1 MHWNYGKLCYIFF
14 ESDSNNSIPAQDE
27 HYVVDGGEDI
37 RRDVVAGGE
46 PFLPRVQA
54 LVDRVAPISVYE
66 YWQLNKRKIAAQ
78 QAYSKMWNC
87 ARSRSDRSV
96 DLLLVPTMPHTATPH
111 RTCHWVGYTK
121 LFNFLDYTALAFPA
135 GQASKDVDGH
145 LPSGYI
151 PRNTIDAQNW
161 SQYNNETMDG
171 HTVGL
176 QLVGR
181 RLEEEKV
188 LGAAHQIQKLL

>member
-1 MHWNYGKLCYIFF
+1 M
-14 ESDSNNSIPAQDE
+14 
-27 HYVVDGGEDI
+27 DGGEDI

-54 LVDRVAPISVYE
+54 LMDKSAPISVYE

-78 QAYSKMWNC
+78 QAYNKMWNC
-87 ARSRSDRSV
+87 TRSRSDRAV

-111 RTCHWVGYTK
+111 RTCYWVGYTK
-121 LFNFLDYTALAFPA
+121 LFNFLDYTSLAFPA
-135 GQASKDVDGH
+135 GLASKEVDGQ

-161 SQYNNETMDG
+161 SQYNIETMDG